1 MPRLTL
7 AIPPPPS
14 SPSNLGLIGGDPA
27 GYPNGRRVF
36 DDVTT
41 IELRA
46 LAGATDSLIDKTYVP
61 DAAAGAITPGLTS
74 SNTDVTAE
82 NTDHYLPGFPYL
94 GVPHA
99 GFDVPATDTPAKA
112 SSY

>member
-1 MPRLTL
+1 MPPKTD
-7 AIPPPPS
+7 
-14 SPSNLGLIGGDPA
+14 SPSNLGVLGGDVA

-46 LAGATDSLIDKTYVP
+46 LAGATIPLVDPSYKP

-74 SNTDVTAE
+74 SNTDVTAK
-82 NTDHYLPGFPYL
+82 NTVHYLPAFPYL
-94 GVPHA
+94 GTPHD
-99 GFDVPATDTPAKA
+99 GYHNPPDNTPAPDLH
-112 SSY
+112 S